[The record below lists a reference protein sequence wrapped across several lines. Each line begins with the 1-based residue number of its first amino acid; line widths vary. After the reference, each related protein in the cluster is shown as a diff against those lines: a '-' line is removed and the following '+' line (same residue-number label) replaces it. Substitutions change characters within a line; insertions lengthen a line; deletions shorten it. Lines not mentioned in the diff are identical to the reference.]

1 MSKTPVH
8 TSLKDI
14 ELISIPVVHDR
25 RGNLA
30 FLEQDLPGFRFKR
43 VYYLFDIPAGARRGG
58 HAHKEQWEMLVALSG
73 SFDVILDDGKN
84 RRTYRL
90 NRPDR
95 GLVIP
100 PGIWRELENFS
111 ANAICMVFNSASF
124 DEADYIRDFHQFGK
138 FKRNKFV

>member
-1 MSKTPVH
+1 MNKKDFHH
-8 TSLKDI
+8 TKLDDI
-14 ELISIPVVHDR
+14 RWVDIPVVHDR

-30 FLEQDLPGFRFKR
+30 FLEEETPGFRFKR
-43 VYYLFDIPAGARRGG
+43 VYYLFDVPAGARRGG
-58 HAHKEQWEMLVALSG
+58 HAHVEQWEMLVALSG

-84 RRTYRL
+84 RKNFHL

-111 ANAICMVFNSASF
+111 ANAVCLVFNSGKF
-124 DEADYIRDFHQFGK
+124 NEADYIRK
-138 FKRNKFV
+138 FTLFKQQKDL